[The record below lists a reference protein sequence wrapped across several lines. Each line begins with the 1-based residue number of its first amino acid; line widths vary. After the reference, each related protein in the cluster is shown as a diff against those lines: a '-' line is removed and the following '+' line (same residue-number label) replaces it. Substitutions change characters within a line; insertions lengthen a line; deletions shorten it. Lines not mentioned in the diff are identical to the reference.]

1 MTNLRSGAL
10 SRRTD
15 GQEYPKYT
23 PDFIKLA
30 ESYGA
35 KGIRVTSR
43 DEIAAAFEEAAYKH
57 KGYLRDRIYH

>member
-15 GQEYPKYT
+15 GQEYPEYT

-30 ESYGA
+30 ESYGP
-35 KGIRVTSR
+35 RVS
-43 DEIAAAFEEAAYKH
+43 A
-57 KGYLRDRIYH
+57 